1 MFVRRIGQAQEAYPR
16 DNEPV
21 PRLKKQEISTLVLK
35 EKESL
40 SVPAYVSYLHI
51 NFIEEQTEMK

>member
-1 MFVRRIGQAQEAYPR
+1 MHLRDQMFTKEESKDRRAKAQPL
-16 DNEPV
+16 D
-21 PRLKKQEISTLVLK
+21 LK

>member
-1 MFVRRIGQAQEAYPR
+1 MAPTNYMPDGRSGQE
-16 DNEPV
+16 NLEPV